1 MTART
6 LGWRKLIVLLLLL
19 SPFYSVLSQDKKAK
33 QKPSKT
39 DQAQL
44 TLKVPVDV
52 VVVNATVTDKQGHP
66 VVDLTVNDF
75 KIYEDGKPQ
84 PIHTFALESYRAT
97 KPQDAASLRPT
108 EAATSAGVPNYSQ
121 PRLISIVIDDVT
133 SPASDY
139 YRSMTKAAERFV
151 ERDLGPADQVAV
163 LAGSGRFQY
172 PFSSDR
178 QLLLER
184 IRTLSGSLNLGAAP
198 RSTCPT
204 LTDLQ
209 ARRIAMN
216 QSDVLGRQSLDVA
229 REESL
234 DCLGIR
240 GQPGAEE
247 IAEDHSRSA
256 ATVQFHE
263 TDRRN
268 RTLLQTLRQHVRSL
282 KHFVAAKN
290 VILFSNG
297 FAFQELVYE
306 LQDLVDQALRAGVI
320 LNTVDLRGLYT
331 GVPQAGDIVHL
342 PISMMREKQFFMV
355 EDVSA
360 KEGPL
365 NQLAHDTGGTYYHNS
380 NDLYPGL
387 QEISNR
393 QGYYYVLSYA
403 SPLAKSDGRYHR
415 IKLEVSRPGLELSY
429 RNGYYSPKEELTFER
444 RSKEDILEAMRAPG
458 DVNEIPINL
467 SYNYYQLDGA
477 RYEVA
482 FVTQVDIRRMQF
494 PEEESR
500 RRNSIILVLVA
511 FDEADRYV
519 DGLVRT
525 VNFNLSASSYS
536 ELMSQGLASK
546 VNFQLPP
553 GRYRIKAVVR
563 ESTQSK
569 MGSLTKPVEIP

>member
-19 SPFYSVLSQDKKAK
+19 FPFYSVLSQDKKTK
-33 QKPSKT
+33 QKPSKP

-52 VVVNATVTDKQGHP
+52 VVVNTTVTNKQGNP
-66 VVDLTVNDF
+66 VGDLTANDF
-75 KIYEDGKPQ
+75 KVYEDGKPQ
-84 PIHTFALESYRAT
+84 PIHTFALESYKAT
-97 KPQDAASLRPT
+97 KPLNAAGLKPMDAAAAA
-108 EAATSAGVPNYSQ
+108 EAPNHTQ
-121 PRLISIVIDDVT
+121 PRLISIVVDDVT

-151 ERDLGPADQVAV
+151 ERELGPGDQVAL

-172 PFSSDR
+172 PFSNDR

-184 IRTLSGSLNLGAAP
+184 IRTLSGSLNLGAVP

-209 ARRIAMN
+209 AQRIAMSR
-216 QSDVLGRQSLDVA
+216 SDVLGQQSLDVA

-247 IAEDHSRSA
+247 IAENHSRSA
-256 ATVQFHE
+256 ATVQLHE
-263 TDRRN
+263 TEYRS

-282 KHFVAAKN
+282 KHFEAGKN

-297 FAFQELVYE
+297 FVFQELVYE
-306 LQDLVDQALRAGVI
+306 LQDIVDQALRAGVV
-320 LNTVDLRGLYT
+320 LYTMDLRGLYT
-331 GVPQAGDIVHL
+331 GVPQAGDIVHT
-342 PISMMREKQFFMV
+342 PTNMMREKRFFME
-355 EDVSA
+355 EDMSS

-365 NQLAHDTGGTYYHNS
+365 NQLAHDTGGIYYHNS
-380 NDLYPGL
+380 NDLYAGL
-387 QEISNR
+387 QEITNR
-393 QGYYYVLSYA
+393 QAYYYVLTYA
-403 SPLAKSDGRYHR
+403 SPSAKADGRYHR

-429 RNGYYSPKEELTFER
+429 RNGYYAPKEELTFER
-444 RSKEDILEAMRAPG
+444 RRKEDILEALKAPG
-458 DVNEIPINL
+458 DVNEIPISL
-467 SYNYYQLDGA
+467 SYNYYQLNDE

-482 FVTQVDIRRMQF
+482 FVTQVDIHRMQF
-494 PEEESR
+494 LEEESR
-500 RRNSIILVLVA
+500 RRNLISLVLVA

-519 DGLVRT
+519 DGLVKT
-525 VNFNLSASSYS
+525 VDFNLTPSSYS
-536 ELMSQGLASK
+536 ELISRGLASK

-553 GRYRIKAVVR
+553 GRYKIKAVVR

-569 MGSLTKPVEIP
+569 MGALTKPIEIP